1 MEIAGNIYR
10 TGKGQDRSSK
20 HSFNNFTFQVF
31 KTSWENKGNPR
42 RAARNGLDKA
52 TGFST
57 WTGKHLLKKK
67 AMKAL
72 VKTQASAGLELR
84 DLKLTS
90 HFVIW
95 IGQFHRVYKTKMP
108 TMATTEG
115 RENSITHKDAPAEA
129 NTASHLAF
137 VHCL

>member
-10 TGKGQDRSSK
+10 TSKSQDRSSK
-20 HSFNNFTFQVF
+20 HSYNNFTFQVF

-57 WTGKHLLKKK
+57 WTEKHLLKKKK

-72 VKTQASAGLELR
+72 VKTQASRELR
-84 DLKLTS
+84 D
-90 HFVIW
+90 
-95 IGQFHRVYKTKMP
+95 
-108 TMATTEG
+108 
-115 RENSITHKDAPAEA
+115 
-129 NTASHLAF
+129 
-137 VHCL
+137 